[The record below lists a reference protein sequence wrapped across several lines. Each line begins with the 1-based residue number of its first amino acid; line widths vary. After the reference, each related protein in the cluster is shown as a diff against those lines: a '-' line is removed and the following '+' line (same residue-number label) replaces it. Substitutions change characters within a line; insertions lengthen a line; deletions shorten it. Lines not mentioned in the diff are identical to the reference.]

1 MRVANSSSRILRK
14 SSSCI
19 TCNREIVG
27 NQKKKVE
34 RRGPPEESGKLANV
48 IYRGIVFYKQ
58 LAPAESV
65 FRCRDGQISQE
76 AGDALDGDA

>member
-27 NQKKKVE
+27 NQVE
-34 RRGPPEESGKLANV
+34 RRGPPAESGKLANV